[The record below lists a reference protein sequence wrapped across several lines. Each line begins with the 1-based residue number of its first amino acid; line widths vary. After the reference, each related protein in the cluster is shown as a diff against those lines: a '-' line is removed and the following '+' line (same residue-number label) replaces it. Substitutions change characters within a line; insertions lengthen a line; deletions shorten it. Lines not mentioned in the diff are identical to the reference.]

1 MNMEILNTF
10 KYLNSTVTKGFLN
23 DLSLIQIIQ
32 MYNTSDSMWSL
43 SFPHIEIIK
52 TRIANFNQSYYDIFL
67 NLKYSFSRPV
77 K

>member
-1 MNMEILNTF
+1 MNMEIWNTF
-10 KYLNSTVTKGFLN
+10 KYLNSTVTKGFLG

-77 K
+77 